1 MTVSRLGS
9 VIGRLIVWWPD
20 RANAT
25 PGGELDRLDAA
36 DVLFR
41 RFHGAV
47 DFGGCLAAV
56 VRGAV
61 AGVVGEVVIQRFQ
74 QIERGLQSVAYF
86 GDVHG
91 SLHLSCQLA
100 ASSSSSWWRRNLS
113 WIARNNWRADAI
125 QICAVRRCRRFPV
138 WWYVSSHWV
147 CASSARRY

>member
-25 PGGELDRLDAA
+25 PGGELDRLDAV

-47 DFGGCLAAV
+47 DFGGGLAAV

-100 ASSSSSWWRRNLS
+100 CVFIVLLVAAEPFLDRAEQL
-113 WIARNNWRADAI
+113 ARGRHTDLRSP
-125 QICAVRRCRRFPV
+125 QMPPVSRLVVRL
-138 WWYVSSHWV
+138 
-147 CASSARRY
+147 